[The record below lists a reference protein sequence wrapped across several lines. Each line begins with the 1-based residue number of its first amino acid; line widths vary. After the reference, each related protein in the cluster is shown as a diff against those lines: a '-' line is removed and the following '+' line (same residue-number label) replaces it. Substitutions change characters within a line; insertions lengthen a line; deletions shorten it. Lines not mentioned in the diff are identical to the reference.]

1 MIKKILIS
9 LLLVSFPYMAM
20 ANNTLDYT
28 QEIPKLS
35 ALIGK
40 DKTNV
45 DEFIIQREVPYT
57 VSNAL
62 DNNPE
67 PNINGIK
74 ILKYSLPNDNKT
86 VVSIK
91 YKKDVVYLAN
101 IKIAYDYEPVGDANN
116 KDNVN
121 YKANAKK
128 KQILET
134 SLVDYL
140 SKNGWEKKE
149 LVALLG
155 FSSTYLKD
163 GIELTVE
170 NEEDKGIAMSIVI
183 STVDLGKA
191 YNMDYLIEEKSN
203 DRKNKEN

>member
-40 DKTNV
+40 DKTNGV
-45 DEFIIQREVPYT
+45 EFIIQREVPYT

-74 ILKYSLPNDNKT
+74 ILKYSLKNDNKT

-183 STVDLGKA
+183 STVDLGKT